1 MEIEKLSFSD
11 QRIAKAISYIK
22 VQTSLSEKFI
32 IKRMKRLKKIFD
44 SMEWFH
50 WKFIWSLRIF
60 MLESYI
66 FQNNYYWLKQKQKK
80 EQICHSKSIS

>member
-1 MEIEKLSFSD
+1 MIKLSKFRDLKISGKIKVIEFFENYSCIMTIAVMEIEKLSFSD

-44 SMEWFH
+44 SME
-50 WKFIWSLRIF
+50 
-60 MLESYI
+60 
-66 FQNNYYWLKQKQKK
+66 
-80 EQICHSKSIS
+80 